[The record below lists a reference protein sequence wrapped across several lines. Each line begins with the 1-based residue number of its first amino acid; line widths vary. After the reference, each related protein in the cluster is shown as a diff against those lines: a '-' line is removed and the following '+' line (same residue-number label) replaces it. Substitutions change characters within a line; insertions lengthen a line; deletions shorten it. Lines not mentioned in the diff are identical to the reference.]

1 MHSCFSDKIDGRCP
15 CTVWGYLL
23 LQGTLDALG
32 FWNMVCGKYNT
43 DELYVVK
50 DWTGVDRD
58 Q

>member
-1 MHSCFSDKIDGRCP
+1 M
-15 CTVWGYLL
+15 